1 MSLPDIDFD
10 TPSLPPGVN
19 PWRARIILLSLA
31 HTVGTS
37 CYLSIMAMGP
47 VIRDD
52 LGISATEFGFFMSA
66 VFGAQLISAMPSG
79 AITDRLGVGWTLSGS
94 MIIMMVGSI
103 MFSFAESF
111 YPAIAAAF
119 LMGLGYSFVNPA
131 TAKGVMR
138 WFPVKWRGTAMGLKQ
153 LGVPLGGVL
162 GAGGGVMAAYIDWRI
177 VLWIAA
183 GMTFVTA
190 LLWLPL
196 TRKPTRGSGGIK
208 SILSDLK
215 VVVTNRNMNVIFISC
230 AMFNTSQSS
239 LSAYIALFMR
249 DAAQASQPMAAI
261 AVAFAQSASAFGR
274 FGFSYLSDAV
284 FGGRRKVVV
293 ISVVL
298 AGGLSCGAAYF
309 VNPDWPYWG
318 LMLLASVMGGTIA
331 SYAALIL
338 SMTAETAPP
347 SLVGSAIGYNAVA
360 WSVGGVIGPPL
371 FGQILDWSNNDYG
384 LAWVA
389 MGIIMLIGAAVMASN
404 FSEKAKG

>member
-1 MSLPDIDFD
+1 MRLPDIDFD
-10 TPSLPPGVN
+10 TSSLPPGVN
-19 PWRARIILLSLA
+19 PWRGRIVLLSLA

-52 LGISATEFGFFMSA
+52 LRISATEFGFFMSA

-79 AITDRLGVGWTLSGS
+79 AITDRLGIGWTLSGS
-94 MIIMMVGSI
+94 MIIMMAGSI

-196 TRKPTRGSGGIK
+196 TRKPTRGSGGVK

-239 LSAYIALFMR
+239 LSAYI
-249 DAAQASQPMAAI
+249 
-261 AVAFAQSASAFGR
+261 
-274 FGFSYLSDAV
+274 LS
-284 FGGRRKVVV
+284 
-293 ISVVL
+293 
-298 AGGLSCGAAYF
+298 
-309 VNPDWPYWG
+309 
-318 LMLLASVMGGTIA
+318 
-331 SYAALIL
+331 LIH
-338 SMTAETAPP
+338 
-347 SLVGSAIGYNAVA
+347 I
-360 WSVGGVIGPPL
+360 
-371 FGQILDWSNNDYG
+371 
-384 LAWVA
+384 
-389 MGIIMLIGAAVMASN
+389 
-404 FSEKAKG
+404 